1 MRGLQKWINGRIL
14 RILKLVYFLL
24 DGSSLSTIAGSPVDP
39 RSKAIETR
47 VVREKDNPRSYVSF
61 LDDDCPSVMGSGVM
75 LDTSDQS
82 EIRIGQPRFDDTGE
96 V

>member
-1 MRGLQKWINGRIL
+1 M
-14 RILKLVYFLL
+14 
-24 DGSSLSTIAGSPVDP
+24 
-39 RSKAIETR
+39 
-47 VVREKDNPRSYVSF
+47 VREKDNPRSYVSF

-82 EIRIGQPRFDDTGE
+82 EIHIGQPRFDDTGE